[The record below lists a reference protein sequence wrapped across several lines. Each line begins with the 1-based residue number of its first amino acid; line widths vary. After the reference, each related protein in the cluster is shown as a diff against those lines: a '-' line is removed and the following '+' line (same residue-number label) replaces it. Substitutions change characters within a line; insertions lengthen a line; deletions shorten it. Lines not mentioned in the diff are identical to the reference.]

1 MNPTGV
7 PKLTIEGDARSR
19 GVPLDELDFVV
30 SFDEAREATK
40 NGEFFLWHIFKGR
53 TFKYK
58 ARAFRGRAS
67 FTFDRYIGN
76 HILRESTQDQ
86 IENEHAAYLK
96 EEKFKVQGCAS
107 VTPIV
112 VELEV
117 KREHAE
123 IWWSKIWAI
132 SCDLSKLE
140 RIKCDGP
147 FDLTNHFRFPNGL
160 LRTIAKHA
168 DGDVVEVNRDELRKI
183 SETLTFN
190 FDRIRSLKPREMEM
204 LVAAIYSSTGYF
216 DRVILTPATRDHG
229 RDVILERDV
238 WKGRRFLIEVKAY
251 SDERS
256 TPPDKIDG
264 VLGVADGEAP
274 GSCVAL
280 FSTSYF
286 SSEIEKRPNVKNTI
300 RKKLQLVDFIGLV
313 EASIQASYSNCPD
326 VLSELR
332 RMTIER
338 QLNES

>member
-1 MNPTGV
+1 MT
-7 PKLTIEGDARSR
+7 TIGDAKSKR
-19 GVPLDELDFVV
+19 VPLDEVDRVV
-30 SFDEAREATK
+30 SFDEARKATK
-40 NGEFFLWHIFKGR
+40 NGKFFLWHIFKGR

-86 IENEHAAYLK
+86 IGNEYAAYLK
-96 EEKFKVQGCAS
+96 KEKFKVRGYAS

-123 IWWSKIWAI
+123 IWWSEIWAI

-140 RIKCDGP
+140 RIKFDGQL
-147 FDLTNHFRFPNGL
+147 DLTNHFRFPKGL
-160 LRTIAKHA
+160 LRTIARHS
-168 DGDVVEVNRDELRKI
+168 DGDVVEVDRAELRKI

-190 FDRIRSLKPREMEM
+190 FDRIRSLTPREMEM
-204 LVAAIYSSTGYF
+204 LIAAIYCSTGYF

-238 WKGRRFLIEVKAY
+238 WNGRRFLIEVKAY
-251 SDERS
+251 SADRG

-286 SSEIEKRPNVKNTI
+286 SSEIEKRPNVRNTI
-300 RKKLQLVDFIGLV
+300 RKKLQLVDFVGLV

-332 RMTIER
+332 KMNIER
-338 QLNES
+338 IIGKGISQ

>member
-1 MNPTGV
+1 M
-7 PKLTIEGDARSR
+7 TIKGDANPNRI
-19 GVPLDELDFVV
+19 PLDEFDFVLT
-30 SFDEAREATK
+30 FDEARTATK
-40 NGEFFLWHIFKGR
+40 NGKLFLSHIFKGR

-58 ARAFRGRAS
+58 ARAFRGRAT
-67 FTFDRYIGN
+67 FTFDRFTGN
-76 HILRESTQDQ
+76 HVLRDTTQEL
-86 IENEHAAYLK
+86 IANEYADYLQK
-96 EEKFKVQGCAS
+96 EKLKIRGHTS
-107 VTPIV
+107 VTHLV
-112 VELEV
+112 VQLEI
-117 KREHAE
+117 KLEHAE
-123 IWWSKIWAI
+123 YWWSKVWAI
-132 SCDLSKLE
+132 SCDLSQLE
-140 RIKCDGP
+140 RVKFDGP
-147 FDLTNHFRFPNGL
+147 RDPTNNFRFPSGL
-160 LRTIAKHA
+160 LRTIATHS
-168 DGDVVEVNRDELRKI
+168 DGDLVEVDQDELRKI

-204 LVAAIYSSTGYF
+204 LVAAIYCSTGYF

-251 SDERS
+251 SDKRS

-300 RKKLQLVDFIGLV
+300 RKKLQLVDFVGLV